1 LVKISGSDYFPNYLN
16 ILPAEKSVELVHGFM
31 NRVHRAQCTCLLPR
45 DRSTQDGGMRFYEI
59 ERLFSKLI
67 SVVGEWIKGHDL
79 VRPHWWQRERSPRW
93 HHGAPMVSPA
103 GLYSA
108 YIAWTDEVLIEKRK
122 RLLPANLP
130 DGSRRLKRLRES

>member
-1 LVKISGSDYFPNYLN
+1 
-16 ILPAEKSVELVHGFM
+16 
-31 NRVHRAQCTCLLPR
+31 
-45 DRSTQDGGMRFYEI
+45 
-59 ERLFSKLI
+59 
-67 SVVGEWIKGHDL
+67 
-79 VRPHWWQRERSPRW
+79 
-93 HHGAPMVSPA
+93 MVSPA